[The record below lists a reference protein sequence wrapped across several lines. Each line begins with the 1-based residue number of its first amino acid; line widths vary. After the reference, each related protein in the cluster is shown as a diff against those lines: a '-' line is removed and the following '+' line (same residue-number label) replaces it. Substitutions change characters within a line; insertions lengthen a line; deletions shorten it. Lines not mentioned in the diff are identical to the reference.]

1 MDIEEGKAEGEE
13 VREVKKTRTVEEL
26 K

>member
-13 VREVKKTRTVEEL
+13 VREVKKARTVEEL
-26 K
+26 N